1 MPIHVLKVLKF
12 GYRKVTT
19 KLLPFTKNLEKLG
32 VTATV
37 VLVDSSQY
45 QNRLD
50 NFDYDMIVSNWG
62 QSLSPGNEQ
71 RDFWGSKAAEISGT
85 RNFIGIKNPV
95 IDSLIEKIITAPDR
109 ENLILRAKA
118 LDRVL
123 LWNHY
128 VIPHWHIS
136 AYRVLHWDKFRQP
149 KIRPKYS
156 LGLENWWID
165 PELEATLDQR
175 KTNLK

>member
-1 MPIHVLKVLKF
+1 MCI
-12 GYRKVTT
+12 
-19 KLLPFTKNLEKLG
+19 
-32 VTATV
+32 
-37 VLVDSSQY
+37 
-45 QNRLD
+45 
-50 NFDYDMIVSNWG
+50 
-62 QSLSPGNEQ
+62 
-71 RDFWGSKAAEISGT
+71 RDRSEAADVAGT

-95 IDSLIEKIITAPDR
+95 VDELIELIITAPNR
-109 ENLILRAKA
+109 ESLIVRTKS

-136 AYRVLHWDKFRQP
+136 AYRVLYWDKFRQP
-149 KIRPKYS
+149 KIQPKYN